1 MKAMSLNEACHLV
14 AKLDPANW
22 VTPSPY
28 VVTQQEVNGWSGVLR
43 SHNTLGE
50 YLRTLDG
57 TLADLATIRE
67 IMVAE
72 LTDKAREQIMYEL
85 MARHETSLRALRMQT
100 ILDHHPTL
108 AVYMDKR
115 KHTVTKGPKGAER
128 LDAVSKAWPPR

>member
-1 MKAMSLNEACHLV
+1 MKAMSLSEACHLV

-22 VTPSPY
+22 TSMTPY
-28 VVTQQEVNGWSGVLR
+28 VVTQQEVNGWGGVLR

-57 TLADLATIRE
+57 SLADLATIRE

-72 LTDKAREQIMYEL
+72 LSDRAREQVMCEL
-85 MARHETSLRALRMQT
+85 MNRHEASLRVLRLQT

-115 KHTVTKGPKGAER
+115 KRGIQKGPKGADR
-128 LDAVSKAWPPR
+128 LDAVSKGWPPR